1 VVIGGLIISSL
12 LTLFV
17 IPLLYILIEKGFKK
31 GYHSIRSS
39 AIVLIILSL
48 PMMGNSQQ
56 SISLKDAVDSA
67 LKKNA
72 ALLAARTEVSIQRSL
87 QRSYFDPGAT
97 QIGFEYGKLNSFFT
111 DNKLYINQSI
121 QLPSVYNKQK
131 NLYSTNVSISEAD
144 VRIREVELAAQ
155 VKTIFYEQLLLQEKR
170 KWLQTSDSFYRAA
183 ASKAGLRYKA
193 GDIDLSEKA
202 AAENQQLQVQAH
214 LQLLETDLQKLQNEL
229 KMLLQTTSFLIPI
242 ADSLRY
248 PLQRT
253 PDTSY
258 VQTSPWMLLQQQRIR
273 QGEAEY
279 EVQKSGLLPGFSVG
293 YNNMSI
299 AGWQKTSV
307 TTERFFNRGDR
318 FSYVGLGMG
327 LPILRSAQKARIKA
341 ASLSID
347 QRKQE
352 SLALQN
358 SLNAATKNAMAT
370 YLQTQSILKG
380 YENIM
385 LPNATSILRSAE
397 KRLSAGEI
405 NFLEWL
411 LLAGQ
416 ALDIRLKYLDLLQE
430 HNRAAVL
437 IEKWTSNQ

>member
-1 VVIGGLIISSL
+1 
-12 LTLFV
+12 
-17 IPLLYILIEKGFKK
+17 
-31 GYHSIRSS
+31 
-39 AIVLIILSL
+39 
-48 PMMGNSQQ
+48 
-56 SISLKDAVDSA
+56 
-67 LKKNA
+67 
-72 ALLAARTEVSIQRSL
+72 
-87 QRSYFDPGAT
+87 
-97 QIGFEYGKLNSFFT
+97 
-111 DNKLYINQSI
+111 
-121 QLPSVYNKQK
+121 
-131 NLYSTNVSISEAD
+131 
-144 VRIREVELAAQ
+144 VELAAQ

-170 KWLQTSDSFYRAA
+170 KWLLTSDSFYRAA
-183 ASKAGLRYKA
+183 ASKAALRYKA
-193 GDIDLSEKA
+193 GDVDLSEKA
-202 AAENQQLQVQAH
+202 AAENQQMQVQAH
-214 LQLLETDLQKLQNEL
+214 LQLLDTDLQKLQNEL
-229 KMLLQTTSFLIPI
+229 KMLLQTNSFLIPI

-248 PLQRT
+248 PLQRI
-253 PDTSY
+253 PDSAY
-258 VQTSPWMLLQQQRIR
+258 VQTSPWMLLQKQRIR

-279 EVQKSGLLPGFSVG
+279 EVQKSGLLPEFSVG

-318 FSYVGLGMG
+318 FSYVGVGMG